1 MALYRRGPVWW
12 MRFSYQG
19 RQIRRSTDVTDRKL
33 AERIYFK
40 VRGLVAEGTWCDRP
54 PVPHRQ
60 VKDLLERYLRDH
72 SAPNKAALTHRRD
85 QSLAAHLLRAFGE
98 VPLDQLRPARLA
110 DYKASRRAQG
120 VAPKTL
126 NDELTLLGHAYKLGM
141 MEWEWV
147 TDNPVLKIAKEK
159 VRNCIERWLT
169 REEEQRLLAAS
180 PPWLQE
186 IIVFA
191 LHTGMRRG
199 EILTLQWSHVD
210 LVRRTLTILEQKN
223 GARDTLPVN
232 ATAMAVLQARA
243 AVRTSSTDAVFVN
256 EAGHPRDARNLLRS
270 FYPAM
275 RKAGIVR
282 FRFHDLRHTF
292 ATRLIQAG
300 VDVYTVQKLGR
311 WKTISMVLRYAHHQ
325 PESLRGGAE
334 VLDRLRRESS
344 TKLAQQLGP
353 PSGVMVEP
361 IEKLVRP
368 AGIEPATLS
377 LEG

>member
-1 MALYRRGPVWW
+1 
-12 MRFSYQG
+12 MRFSVQG

-40 VRGLVAEGTWCDRP
+40 VRGLVAEGTWYNRP
-54 PVPHRQ
+54 PVQHRQ

-85 QSLAAHLLRAFGE
+85 RSLAAHLLRAFGD

-110 DYKASRRAQG
+110 EYKASRRAQG

-126 NDELTLLGHAYKLGM
+126 NDELGLLAHAYKLAVR
-141 MEWEWV
+141 EWEWA
-147 TDNPVLKIAKEK
+147 TDNPVLRISKEK
-159 VRNCIERWLT
+159 VRNGIERWLSS
-169 REEEQRLLAAS
+169 EEEERLLAAS
-180 PPWLQE
+180 PLWLQE

-199 EILTLQWSHVD
+199 EILKLHWSHVD
-210 LVRRTLTILEQKN
+210 LARRTLTILEQKN

-232 ATAMAVLQARA
+232 DTAMAVLSARA
-243 AVRTSSTDAVFVN
+243 AVRTSRTEAVFVN
-256 EAGHPRDARNLLRS
+256 GAGHPREARNLLRA

-275 RKAGIVR
+275 RKARIVR

-325 PESLRGGAE
+325 PESLRAGAE
-334 VLDRLRRESS
+334 VLDRLRRENS
-344 TKLAQQLGP
+344 TILAQWDAA
-353 PSGVMVEP
+353 S
-361 IEKLVRP
+361 R
-368 AGIEPATLS
+368 
-377 LEG
+377 EGAA

>member
-1 MALYRRGPVWW
+1 
-12 MRFSYQG
+12 
-19 RQIRRSTDVTDRKL
+19 
-33 AERIYFK
+33 
-40 VRGLVAEGTWCDRP
+40 
-54 PVPHRQ
+54 
-60 VKDLLERYLRDH
+60 
-72 SAPNKAALTHRRD
+72 
-85 QSLAAHLLRAFGE
+85 
-98 VPLDQLRPARLA
+98 
-110 DYKASRRAQG
+110 
-120 VAPKTL
+120 
-126 NDELTLLGHAYKLGM
+126 

-159 VRNCIERWLT
+159 VRNLIERWLT
-169 REEEQRLLAAS
+169 LEEEQRLLDTS

-186 IIVFA
+186 IILFA

-199 EILTLQWSHVD
+199 EILDLQWSQVD

-223 GARDTLPVN
+223 GGRDTLPLN
-232 ATAMAVLQARA
+232 ATAAAVLQARA
-243 AVRTSSTDAVFVN
+243 AVRPSCAAYVFIN
-256 EAGHPRDARNLLRS
+256 EAGHRRDGRNLLRS

-275 RKAGIVR
+275 RKAGIER
-282 FRFHDLRHTF
+282 FRFHDDLRHTF

-334 VLDRLRRESS
+334 VLDRLRRDSS
-344 TKLAQQLGP
+344 TNLAQRGLAS
-353 PSGVMVEP
+353 SGGTAKP
-361 IEKLVRP
+361 IGNMVRP

>member
-1 MALYRRGPVWW
+1 

-19 RQIRRSTDVTDRKL
+19 RQIRRSTEVTDRKL
-33 AERIYFK
+33 AEQIYFK
-40 VRGLVAEGTWCDRP
+40 VRGLVAEGSWCERP
-54 PVPHRQ
+54 VVQQKQ
-60 VKDLLERYLRDH
+60 VKDLLERYLRDY
-72 SAPNKAALTHRRD
+72 SAPNKAAGTHRRD

-110 DYKASRRAQG
+110 EYKAGRRAQG

-126 NDELTLLGHAYKLGM
+126 NDELSLLGHAYKLAER
-141 MEWEWV
+141 EWEWA

-159 VRNCIERWLT
+159 VRNLIERWLT
-169 REEEQRLLAAS
+169 TEEEQRLLAAS

-186 IIVFA
+186 IILFA

-223 GARDTLPVN
+223 GARDTLPIN
-232 ATAMAVLQARA
+232 DTAMAVLQARA
-243 AVRTSSTDAVFVN
+243 AVRTSHATFVFVN
-256 EAGHPRDARNLLRS
+256 GADHRRNARNLLRA

-275 RKAGIVR
+275 RKAGITR

-344 TKLAQQLGP
+344 TKVAQWGAVS
-353 PSGVMVEP
+353 SGGMAEP
-361 IEKLVRP
+361 LEKLVRP

>member
-33 AERIYFK
+33 AEQIYFK
-40 VRGLVAEGTWCDRP
+40 VRGLVAEGTWCERP
-54 PVPHRQ
+54 PVQHRQ

-85 QSLAAHLLRAFGE
+85 HSLAAHLLRAFGE

-110 DYKASRRAQG
+110 EYKASRRAHG
-120 VAPKTL
+120 IAPKTL
-126 NDELTLLGHAYKLGM
+126 NDELGLLGHAYKLAI
-141 MEWEWV
+141 MEWEWA
-147 TDNPVLKIAKEK
+147 TENPVLKIAKEK

-169 REEEQRLLAAS
+169 TEEEHRLLAVS
-180 PPWLQE
+180 PFWLQE

-199 EILTLQWSHVD
+199 EILKLQWSHVD

-232 ATAMAVLQARA
+232 DTAMEVLQARA
-243 AVRTSSTDAVFVN
+243 AVRTSSTETVFLN
-256 EAGHPRDARNLLRS
+256 GAGHAREARNLLRA

-275 RKAGIVR
+275 RKAGITR

-311 WKTISMVLRYAHHQ
+311 WKTIAMVQRYAHHQ

-334 VLDRLRRESS
+334 VLDRLRRENS
-344 TKLAQQLGP
+344 TKIAQ
-353 PSGVMVEP
+353 
-361 IEKLVRP
+361 
-368 AGIEPATLS
+368 S
-377 LEG
+377 LEASNGAAA